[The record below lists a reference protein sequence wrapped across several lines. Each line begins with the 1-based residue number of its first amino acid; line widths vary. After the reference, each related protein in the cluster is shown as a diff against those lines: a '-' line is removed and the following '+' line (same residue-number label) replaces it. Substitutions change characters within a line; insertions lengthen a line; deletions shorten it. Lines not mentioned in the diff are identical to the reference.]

1 MYYQKELIEIA
12 EREYMKKKREVQST
26 IKNNK
31 ADTLLPLSSDDLLYI
46 EEESDE
52 GEDASLLATIQDS
65 FLVESTSSAV
75 ALPVMLSALTSKDI
89 KSHVSVPSSDDIQ
102 AVLLEQK
109 RQKLLAK
116 LSM

>member
-1 MYYQKELIEIA
+1 MYNQRELIEIA
-12 EREYMKKKREVQST
+12 EREYLKKNREVQST

-52 GEDASLLATIQDS
+52 GEDASLQGS
-65 FLVESTSSAV
+65 FLIESTSSAV
-75 ALPVMLSALTSKDI
+75 ALPAMLSALTSKDI

>member
-1 MYYQKELIEIA
+1 L
-12 EREYMKKKREVQST
+12 KKKREVQST

-52 GEDASLLATIQDS
+52 VEDCSRLSAIRDS
-65 FLVESTSSAV
+65 FLEESPNATAIAAST
-75 ALPVMLSALTSKDI
+75 LSALTSKDI
-89 KSHVSVPSSDDIQ
+89 KSHVSVPSSEDIQ

>member
-1 MYYQKELIEIA
+1 M
-12 EREYMKKKREVQST
+12 
-26 IKNNK
+26 
-31 ADTLLPLSSDDLLYI
+31 PLSSDDLLYI

-52 GEDASLLATIQDS
+52 GEDASLLTTIQDS

-75 ALPVMLSALTSKDI
+75 ALPAMLSALTNKDI

-109 RQKLLAK
+109 RQKLLSK

>member
-1 MYYQKELIEIA
+1 L
-12 EREYMKKKREVQST
+12 KKKREVQST

-52 GEDASLLATIQDS
+52 GEDASLTTIQDS
-65 FLVESTSSAV
+65 FLIESTSSAV
-75 ALPVMLSALTSKDI
+75 ALPAMLSALTSKDI

-116 LSM
+116 LSI